1 MSAVAECR
9 PVVVGEGIQG
19 AAAFDVIPLPG
30 SRRTARD
37 AVKEKRGPRGDRASL

>member
-9 PVVVGEGIQG
+9 PLVLGEAIQG

-30 SRRTARD
+30 SLHTARD
-37 AVKEKRGPRGDRASL
+37 GEKEKRGPRGDRASS